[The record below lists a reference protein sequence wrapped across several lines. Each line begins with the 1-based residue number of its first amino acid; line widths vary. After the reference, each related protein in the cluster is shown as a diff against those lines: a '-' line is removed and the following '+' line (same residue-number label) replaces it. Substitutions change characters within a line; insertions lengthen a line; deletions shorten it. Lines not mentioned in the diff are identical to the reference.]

1 MRWGQNRFTQIGDST
16 AQKWA
21 KACKLQGNDIT
32 WNNYDRSNPYHYGVW
47 SWLFCF
53 KCWRGRVKFT
63 PWKHGEIKSMSKC
76 ISPHIFLLARVKILM
91 DNGAAPK
98 PGHSEWKRASRDFF
112 PCARLVSPFVLSI
125 FAPPINRPRP
135 LDIEQTICAL
145 VIIANSIHLAVF
157 SDMQIKTFVLQNL
170 GMRRCRCSNGT
181 CLFLERFLLPT
192 EHEYP
197 MISEIEVGICNFKWT
212 KSVPIQQIKTFPLF
226 AKKELIIDMHFK
238 LQRLR
243 KKKFWFF
250 RGEVS
255 EKDRLS
261 HPSWVCSIIH
271 KSPQIGHV
279 SRLPIPLLTLLGHMI
294 RTTYYQGLE
303 IMDYFSN
310 CFFRLGVPMMLLLQV
325 DPKWRRLRSLGGG
338 VF

>member
-1 MRWGQNRFTQIGDST
+1 
-16 AQKWA
+16 
-21 KACKLQGNDIT
+21 
-32 WNNYDRSNPYHYGVW
+32 
-47 SWLFCF
+47 
-53 KCWRGRVKFT
+53 
-63 PWKHGEIKSMSKC
+63 MSKC

-170 GMRRCRCSNGT
+170 GMCRCRCSNGT

-226 AKKELIIDMHFK
+226 AKELIIDMHFK

-243 KKKFWFF
+243 KKHLVLSGWSKWKRPAQSPQLGMFHYTQVAPDWPCFSVAHSSLDPLGSYDPHHLLPGPWNHGLFFQLFFSPRSAYDAAFAGGPQVEETPFF
-250 RGEVS
+250 R
-255 EKDRLS
+255 R
-261 HPSWVCSIIH
+261 W
-271 KSPQIGHV
+271 
-279 SRLPIPLLTLLGHMI
+279 
-294 RTTYYQGLE
+294 
-303 IMDYFSN
+303 
-310 CFFRLGVPMMLLLQV
+310 CFF
-325 DPKWRRLRSLGGG
+325 
-338 VF
+338 